1 MCRAERRGRGLIGG
15 ARCTGSRNV
24 AVASDGAESG
34 GRAGWEYGT
43 VAPETKGNEGSALTL
58 RSPRPLASGPSED
71 SINVG
76 STWPYLLD
84 AENFQTTN
92 VVMELKH
99 LQTWLSRSSGI
110 LEPSISCAE

>member
-1 MCRAERRGRGLIGG
+1 MCRAERQGRGLISGTG
-15 ARCTGSRNV
+15 PTGSRNV
-24 AVASDGAESG
+24 AVASDGAECG

-43 VAPETKGNEGSALTL
+43 VAAETRGNEASALTL
-58 RSPRPLASGPSED
+58 RSPLALASGPSED

-84 AENFQTTN
+84 AENSQTTN

-99 LQTWLSRSSGI
+99 LQIWLNRSSDI
-110 LEPSISCAE
+110 LELSPSSAE